1 MTSKFKGVNWH
12 KRDEAWQAVI
22 VVNCKQLWIG
32 YYSGETEATEAYD
45 TAARKHFGEFAC
57 VNFPRIGEQAA

>member
-1 MTSKFKGVNWH
+1 M
-12 KRDEAWQAVI
+12 EAVI